1 MTNAETA
8 ARRAP
13 QVFNARVALILFM
26 VGVFSFSA
34 FFTLSAFAPELRDGD
49 ARAHALSK
57 SGIGYAG
64 IVKLAR
70 ATGIIVNVART
81 PSLQWCDTGCL
92 VVLTPDET
100 VTFQNIDDFGTSTV
114 LIVLP
119 KWIAVPNFEKPGWV
133 MQPFENDETSVE
145 RILKDIAPKAE
156 LKRASIASRPTL
168 TVDWRET
175 KSLKVNNTLR
185 PGEIQALQTITAPNI
200 TPVVKT
206 SDGKTVFGVIRGDD
220 DVPDVYI
227 LSEPDLLNT
236 HGIGDKATAAV
247 ALDLLNS
254 LRRSDEPIVFDVTLN
269 GFARSRSLIRLAFEP
284 PLLAATLSFF
294 LVAGLIAW
302 RAATRE
308 GPITIKS
315 RALAYGKRILADNSA
330 ALIRL
335 AGREHTM
342 VPRYADFIRTLAA
355 ERIGVARDGS
365 ETTSAELD
373 RIAAARGVS
382 QPFSTLAAEAASA
395 KDRASALTAARKL
408 HAWIEEI
415 IRATR

>member
-8 ARRAP
+8 ARRGP
-13 QVFNARVALILFM
+13 QVFSARVAIILFM

-34 FFTLSAFAPELRDGD
+34 FITLSTFAPELKEGD

-70 ATGIIVNVART
+70 AMGIVVNVTRQPPGWRST
-81 PSLQWCDTGCL
+81 DR
-92 VVLTPDET
+92 VVVYTPDET
-100 VTFQNIDDFGTSTV
+100 LTFDTLTKLGANSTV

-119 KWIAVPNFEKPGWV
+119 KWSAIPNFQKPGWV
-133 MQPFENDETSVE
+133 MQPFPNSEDSVE
-145 RILKDIAPKAE
+145 RILKDLAPKAAVS
-156 LKRASIASRPTL
+156 RASTAAKPTL
-168 TVDWRET
+168 TVEWRET
-175 KSLKVNNTLR
+175 RSVKVNNTLR
-185 PGEIQALQTITAPNI
+185 PGEISFLQTIAAPNI

-206 SDGKTVFGVIRGDD
+206 SNGKTIIGVIRGDSES
-220 DVPDVYI
+220 PDIYI

-236 HGIGDKATAAV
+236 HGIGDRATAQV
-247 ALDLLNS
+247 AIDLLNS
-254 LRRSDEPIVFDVTLN
+254 LRSGNEPVVFDVTVN
-269 GFARSRSLIRLAFEP
+269 GYARTRSLLRLAFEP
-284 PLLAATLSFF
+284 PLLGATISFLLIAA
-294 LVAGLIAW
+294 LIAW
-302 RAATRE
+302 RAATRD
-308 GPITIKS
+308 GPISVKS

-342 VPRYADFIRTLAA
+342 SPRYADFIRALAA
-355 ERIGVARDGS
+355 EKIGVARDGT

-373 RIAAARGVS
+373 RIAAARGLS

-395 KDRASALTAARKL
+395 KDGAASLTAARKL